1 MFTFE
6 STKIGKLF
14 LPEFIIDKEEVVQLI
29 FPKIDLGDYPL
40 QMKQLLSQSTT
51 FKSVDA
57 ETVNQR
63 NLFGLSYS
71 VAKVLRHH
79 DVELGLRWQEFMHKA
94 QISLNTKVSSLPYG
108 IRYILALEIAL
119 VKHDTLILDLSGNDH
134 GTIMQ
139 ILKTLTGE
147 IRKGKT
153 FLVMKEDTLFSE
165 DFSLGKELQLVYAG

>member
-71 VAKVLRHH
+71 VAQVPHH
-79 DVELGLRWQEFMHKA
+79 DV
-94 QISLNTKVSSLPYG
+94 
-108 IRYILALEIAL
+108 
-119 VKHDTLILDLSGNDH
+119 
-134 GTIMQ
+134 
-139 ILKTLTGE
+139 
-147 IRKGKT
+147 
-153 FLVMKEDTLFSE
+153 
-165 DFSLGKELQLVYAG
+165 